1 MPVGMLK
8 AGLTVLKDT
17 ISSIRRFPTREMAD
31 AEPNYRIP
39 SGKSKHDKA
48 RILYTCQFRL
58 KKCQKT
64 VCFPSAEPAKR
75 RKKHNWH

>member
-1 MPVGMLK
+1 MLK

-17 ISSIRRFPTREMAD
+17 IFESVGSRATTREMAD